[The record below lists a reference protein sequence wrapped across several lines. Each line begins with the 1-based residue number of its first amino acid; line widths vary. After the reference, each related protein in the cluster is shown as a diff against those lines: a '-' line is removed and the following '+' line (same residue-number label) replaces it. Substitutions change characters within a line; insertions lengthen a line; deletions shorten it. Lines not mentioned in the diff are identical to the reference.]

1 MSATSSIAK
10 IGGIAG
16 GIAGEIA
23 SRLLGDLIDAS
34 GDIARTEAII
44 RLGIAKSWFAEAFD
58 SMVEGTPN
66 ATIGMSPDG
75 MIEVANRMLRATAYF
90 GLAVG
95 AEVAEELFM
104 EMIQEG
110 FSNSIQTS
118 VGGAL
123 QTMLN
128 VWRGGMPPNPDELEA
143 IVGQVPN
150 IDEDTLALLI
160 AMSGNNIPTTFFRVS
175 RGFDQYV
182 DNDIRLIR
190 EQLIDALNKLN
201 RAISWLYERSRIIAE
216 GELDD
221 TLAVLKEM
229 YSKGIN
235 LLDHIAERALSR
247 LQELKT
253 ECQTAKNWLEYST
266 LYPETPLITE
276 LEASYVAIEN
286 LEEARAT
293 YNTYQSIKQTIEA
306 TLNNADIQIKR
317 IIEEIDG
324 IIGRYVSHLNKV
336 VQTGAIDYTEI
347 MNKISNALEKVK
359 AYRGAIENQTTPESP
374 ITMTGVSPEVIQ
386 PKSVEASIEAEA
398 EYQIKQT
405 TGEGEIIGEA
415 EYQKKAYKYLV
426 VVTERVPYITPP
438 TYTYIVIVT
447 EQ

>member
-1 MSATSSIAK
+1 MSATSSLAK

-118 VGGAL
+118 IGGAL
-123 QTMLN
+123 QAMLN

-143 IVGQVPN
+143 IVGKVVDL
-150 IDEDTLALLI
+150 DEDTLALLI
-160 AMSGNNIPTTFFRVS
+160 AMTGNNLPTTFFRVS

-201 RAISWLYERSRIIAE
+201 RAISWLYERSRMIAE
-216 GELDD
+216 GELDEA
-221 TLAVLKEM
+221 LSVLKEM
-229 YSKGIN
+229 YNKGIN
-235 LLDHIAERALSR
+235 LLDHVAERALSR

-253 ECQTAKNWLEYST
+253 ECETAKNWLAYSQA
-266 LYPETPLITE
+266 YPETPLITE

-293 YNTYQSIKQTIEA
+293 FNTYQSIKQTIET

-317 IIEEIDG
+317 IIEEIDAV
-324 IIGRYVSHLNKV
+324 IGRYVEHLNNV
-336 VQTGAIDYTEI
+336 VQVGAIDYTEVL
-347 MNKISNALEKVK
+347 NKLTNALEKVK

-374 ITMTGVSPEVIQ
+374 ISAIGVVPITKVPYSVKGTIEASVTFTHE
-386 PKSVEASIEAEA
+386 KTFTSGSVEASVMWSKYSAPAE
-398 EYQIKQT
+398 
-405 TGEGEIIGEA
+405 
-415 EYQKKAYKYLV
+415 
-426 VVTERVPYITPP
+426 TEDERFRTDVSAP
-438 TYTYIVIVT
+438 TVSVIVS
-447 EQ
+447 EE

>member
-1 MSATSSIAK
+1 
-10 IGGIAG
+10 
-16 GIAGEIA
+16 
-23 SRLLGDLIDAS
+23 
-34 GDIARTEAII
+34 
-44 RLGIAKSWFAEAFD
+44 
-58 SMVEGTPN
+58 MVEGTPN

-221 TLAVLKEM
+221 ALAVLKEM

-253 ECQTAKNWLEYST
+253 ECETAKNWLAYSQA
-266 LYPETPLITE
+266 YPETPLITD

-293 YNTYQSIKQTIEA
+293 YNTYQSIKQTIET

-324 IIGRYVSHLNKV
+324 VIGRYVSHLNKV

-347 MNKISNALEKVK
+347 INKISNALEKVK

-374 ITMTGVSPEVIQ
+374 ITMTGVSPEVVQ

-405 TGEGEIIGEA
+405 VGEGEIIGEA

-438 TYTYIVIVT
+438 TYTYIVLVT